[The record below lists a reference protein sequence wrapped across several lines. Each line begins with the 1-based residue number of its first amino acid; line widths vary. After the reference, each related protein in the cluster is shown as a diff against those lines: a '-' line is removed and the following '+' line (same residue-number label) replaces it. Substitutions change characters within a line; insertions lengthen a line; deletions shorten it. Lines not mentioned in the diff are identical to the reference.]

1 MDRIKML
8 FCLVLLI
15 VACSDKKSKLKSPE
29 GYDLNKPEI
38 INLSK
43 KIDQV
48 SGIVYSAADNS
59 LYAIDDDNGDLYN
72 ITLTPKP
79 EVQKWKFGKKNDYE
93 DLAFADSAFYIL
105 ESSGRLFKFPFGFPI
120 TDVKEYKL
128 ELSGFNEFETLYYD
142 SSSQRL
148 ILLCKECEED
158 KKKSVSAYAFDIR
171 SDSFVSTPVLELK
184 RKELE
189 KTLDDKVSRLKAS
202 AGAVD
207 PITGNIF
214 IISSI
219 NKLLI
224 VADKQ
229 YRVKEAY
236 ELNRSTFGQPEGICF
251 APDGTLFISNEASGD
266 NKADILIFK
275 KQ

>member
-1 MDRIKML
+1 ML
-8 FCLVLLI
+8 LSFVLFI
-15 VACSDKKSKLKSPE
+15 AGCSDDKLKLRSPD

-43 KIDQV
+43 KIDQI

-59 LYAIDDDNGDLYN
+59 LFAIDDDNGDLYN
-72 ITLTPKP
+72 ITLTKKP
-79 EVQKWKFGKKNDYE
+79 EVKKWKFGKKNDYE
-93 DLAFADSAFYIL
+93 DLAIVDSTVYIL
-105 ESSGRLFKFPFGFPI
+105 ESSGRIFSFPFRFPI
-120 TDVKEYKL
+120 TDVKEYTL
-128 ELSGFNEFETLYYD
+128 DLAGFNEFETLYYD
-142 SSSQRL
+142 SSLQRL

-158 KKKSVSAYAFDIR
+158 KKKSVSAYAFDIL
-171 SDSFVSTPVLELK
+171 SGSFTSTPVLEIK
-184 RKELE
+184 RKDLE

-202 AGAVD
+202 AGAMD
-207 PITGNIF
+207 PITGNVF

-229 YRVKEAY
+229 YNIKEVCK
-236 ELNRSTFGQPEGICF
+236 LNRSTFGQPEGICF

>member
-1 MDRIKML
+1 M
-8 FCLVLLI
+8 LLI
-15 VACSDKKSKLKSPE
+15 FVLFIIGCSNDKPKLKSPD

-38 INLSK
+38 INLSR
-43 KIDQV
+43 KIDQI

-72 ITLTPKP
+72 ITPTKKP
-79 EVQKWKFGKKNDYE
+79 EVKKWKFGEKNDYE
-93 DLAFADSAFYIL
+93 DLAIVDSTVYIL
-105 ESSGRLFKFPFGFPI
+105 ESSGRIFSFPFRFPI
-120 TDVKEYKL
+120 TGVKEYKL
-128 ELSGFNEFETLYYD
+128 ELAGFNEFETLYYD
-142 SSSQRL
+142 SSLQRL

-158 KKKSVSAYAFDIR
+158 KKKSVSAYAFDIL
-171 SDSFVSTPVLELK
+171 SDSFAGTPVLEVK
-184 RKELE
+184 RKDLE

-202 AGAVD
+202 AGAID

-224 VADKQ
+224 VVDKQ
-229 YRVKEAY
+229 HNVKEVY
-236 ELNRSTFGQPEGICF
+236 ELDPGTFGQPEGICF

-266 NKADILIFK
+266 KKADILIFK